1 MIRFNVLSGV
11 LKPVLTEDASTE
23 EKYIADKIAGAFNG
37 VSQGSANYKSL
48 MQSLDQEFNRGNYK
62 YQDYIDDQTISEI
75 ENFYESASGIKPW
88 DSTKQ
93 GTDVNNIDFNFYKG
107 LVPDK
112 VNAYNEAK
120 QSVSFAGR
128 KLQDLDVVKQYPDLN
143 SYLHADYTFVGAPGG
158 LPGKPRQ
165 FDEYTEKLRAPT
177 DRERQ
182 ILRETLLGRTAE
194 KPESLAESV
203 AQNFVDTQGEKTFGA
218 LSADVLKQT
227 LEEYGRALKQ
237 EQMTGMLQN
246 LGLPS
251 INNFKQDIK
260 NSILGDVAVGGFLGV
275 GSKSDTGKGL
285 SAALDKGLGI
295 GSSVS
300 YNWQKWFD
308 ETLAKRYENMQEI
321 RDPQD
326 AEKTYKLE
334 KTFATNFIKDYLK
347 PRFDTSK
354 SINEFI
360 SYMDVKADEQNVLQT
375 QLASSSLKE
384 LANRQAQTFV
394 NSLGSVN
401 TVRQFDPKFYWNP
414 ELISGTDS
422 NQKESLY
429 TQQKQDIERAWNT
442 RDGDQKIKSGKTWKQ
457 LAYEYGADVNNK
469 DDFARL
475 HYQILGR
482 DKGYDPVA
490 DTYNRQD
497 LAAFIQGDLAKA
509 LQAEK
514 STYSN
519 PVFRDFVSSQAKA
532 AEFVDKLDVA
542 NLPGDLKEKLKSLG
556 YNEKTDPADQI
567 KEALT
572 QILSTDPALEIRQ
585 KIKELNEQ
593 RIKPTQEYLGYGYI
607 QRATDEETKTQA
619 GGSALYSIFKKAGY
633 GGSENEF
640 YTEFFPDA
648 TEEDKSL
655 TASTVGKSTSKEG
668 LQSLMGFSLPNFS
681 DPFAAI
687 GSLSSMMEDSSTKK
701 AETFT
706 PKRSTY
712 FKYFEDEEDAGA
724 PSYFNIGKG
733 GSFGSVF

>member
-11 LKPVLTEDASTE
+11 LKPVLTEDATEE
-23 EKYIADKIAGAFNG
+23 EKYIAEKIAGSFNG
-37 VSQGSANYKSL
+37 VSRGATNYKSL
-48 MQSLDQEFNRGNYK
+48 LQSLDQEFNRGNYK

-112 VNAYNEAK
+112 VKAYDEAK
-120 QSVSFAGR
+120 QSVSFAGK
-128 KLQDLDVVKQYPDLN
+128 KLQDLDVTKQYPDLN
-143 SYLHADYTFVGAPGG
+143 SYLHADYTFVGAPSG

-165 FDEYTEKLRAPT
+165 FDEYTESLRAPT
-177 DRERQ
+177 DQERQ

-203 AQNFVDTQGEKTFGA
+203 AQNFVDTQGERTFGA

-237 EQMTGMLQN
+237 EQMTGILQN
-246 LGLPS
+246 MGLPS

-275 GSKSDTGKGL
+275 GGETDTGNGL

-295 GSSVS
+295 GNSVS

-334 KTFATNFIKDYLK
+334 KTFVTNFINDYLK

-354 SINEFI
+354 SISEFI

-384 LANRQAQTFV
+384 LANRQAQTFID
-394 NSLGSVN
+394 SLGSAN
-401 TVRQFDPKFYWNP
+401 TIRQFDPKFYWNP

-429 TQQKQDIERAWNT
+429 AQQKQDIEGAWNT
-442 RDGDQKIKSGKTWKQ
+442 RDNGETIKDGKTWKQ
-457 LAYEYGADVNNK
+457 LAYEYGADINNK

-475 HYQILGR
+475 HYQIIGR
-482 DKGYDPVA
+482 NKGYDPVA

-497 LAAFIQGDLAKA
+497 LAAFIQGDLSKA
-509 LQAEK
+509 LEAEK

-532 AEFVDKLDVA
+532 AEFVDKLNVA
-542 NLPGDLKEKLKSLG
+542 NLPDDLKDKLNSLG
-556 YNEKTDPADQI
+556 YNEKTDPTDQI

-585 KIKELNEQ
+585 RIQELNEQ
-593 RIKPTQEYLGYGYI
+593 RIKPTQEQLGYGYI
-607 QRATDEETKTQA
+607 QRDTDEETKTQA

-655 TASTVGKSTSKEG
+655 TASTISESTSKEG
-668 LQSLMGFSLPNFS
+668 LQSLMGFSMPNFS

-687 GSLSSMMEDSSTKK
+687 GSLSSMMEDSSTEK
-701 AETFT
+701 AETYT
-706 PKRSTY
+706 PQRSTY
-712 FKYFEDEEDAGA
+712 FKYFQDEEDAGA